1 MSNGGRV
8 RTDRSGLELDGRA
21 ALAFAFAVD
30 GGHLDLVVGVRRQ
43 AHDGD
48 AGQVWRGEKINQS
61 TRKLQ
66 VKRVFVYAVFN
77 KVCLEARMIL
87 TLGEV

>member
-66 VKRVFVYAVFN
+66 SRE
-77 KVCLEARMIL
+77 CLFMPYSIKSALRQ
-87 TLGEV
+87 G